1 MDPRSPPPPWNR
13 ICTIGAWLLLGGLG
27 TAVCLAPPDLLVGSA
42 ATDLNGQFL
51 AWRAFAAAQLRAGH
65 LPGWNPFTYAGEP
78 FLGGFQSAVFYPPN
92 LLFLVLPIARAV
104 NLSLLLHLF
113 ILAAGLDRWGRQ
125 RGLHPL
131 AAALGGFTLALSG
144 PVFPHLYAGHL
155 SNLCTLAWAPWVFAG
170 ADAWAR
176 RGDRRGL
183 LLATGAAALQL
194 LAGHLQ
200 YAYYTAIAVALQAA
214 LAAWTDRSVRRR
226 ALPGVAALYVGA
238 AALAAAQLLP
248 GLAATREGLRQSRL
262 DPAFAAQFSLPPE
275 NLLTAVA
282 PGLFG
287 TPTGSVYWGR
297 CYEWEMSL
305 FLGVTG
311 AVLLAVALADPV
323 HGRSARRGAGLAAAL
338 LGVALGRHTPL
349 FPLLYSWVPGLDR
362 FRGWSK
368 FSFPADVL
376 LALVIAQGADAVIR
390 GRLPRPRFAGLVAA
404 LGALGLLAGAW
415 LGTYPLALAPWI
427 ARVQASGESYLPA
440 ATFADPATLAA
451 AAPQAAGSIA
461 VAGGLALAAAASL
474 LAARRRPALRWITP
488 GLLPLELLA
497 FAASQFATFPAEA
510 AAPAELRAYVAA
522 HPGDYRVQNLL
533 EPNNGFLL
541 GAPDIWGNDPGLPKR
556 YAEFMAFSQGADPER
571 ATQNV
576 TFRAPSPLYAL
587 LRLRYVFNRSGD
599 GFHVY
604 AIPGALDR
612 IQLVSA
618 YRVGRNR
625 DEIFAGLSETDFD
638 PRRTV
643 LLESPPTPGPA
654 SAATAGA
661 GSWRIVESSP
671 DALTVEADVAS
682 PALLLVTDGYSR
694 DWHAYALPGSS
705 QRAYQVM
712 PADYVLR
719 ATPLGAGH
727 HRIEFRYEP
736 TGLHPGIALSVAAWF
751 AWAVALA
758 WSRRPQPSA

>member
-1 MDPRSPPPPWNR
+1 MDPRSPSSPWDR
-13 ICTIGAWLLLGGLG
+13 ICPIGALLLLGGL
-27 TAVCLAPPDLLVGSA
+27 AAAICLAPPDLLVGSA
-42 ATDLNGQFL
+42 TTDLSGQFL
-51 AWRAFAAAQLRAGH
+51 AWRAFAAEQLRAGH

-113 ILAAGLDRWGRQ
+113 ILAAGLDRWARR

-131 AAALGGFTLALSG
+131 AAALGGFLLALSG

-170 ADAWAR
+170 AEAWAR

-183 LLATGAAALQL
+183 LLAAGAAAMQL

-214 LAAWTDRSVRRR
+214 VAAWTVRSVRRR
-226 ALPGVAALYVGA
+226 
-238 AALAAAQLLP
+238 ALAAAQLLP
-248 GLAATREGLRQSRL
+248 GLAATREGLRQARL

-311 AVLLAVALADPV
+311 AVLLAAALADPI
-323 HGRSARRGAGLAAAL
+323 HGRSARRGAALAAAL
-338 LGVALGRHTPL
+338 LGVALGCHTPW
-349 FPLLYSWVPGLDR
+349 FPLLYGWVPGLDR

-404 LGALGLLAGAW
+404 PGALGLLAGAW
-415 LGTYPLALAPWI
+415 LGTYPLALAPWL

-461 VAGGLALAAAASL
+461 VAGGLALVAAASL
-474 LAARRRPALRWITP
+474 LAARRRPALRWLVP

-497 FAASQFATFPAEA
+497 FAASQFATFRAEA
-510 AAPAELRAYVAA
+510 AAPAALRSYVGA

-556 YAEFMAFSQGADPER
+556 YAEFMAFSQGADPDH

-587 LRLRYVFNRSGD
+587 LRLRYVFNRTAD
-599 GFHVY
+599 GFHAY
-604 AIPGALDR
+604 PMPGGLDR
-612 IQLVSA
+612 IQLVSD
-618 YRVGRNR
+618 YRILNHR
-625 DEIFAGLSETDFD
+625 DGIFAALAATGFD

-643 LLESPPTPGPA
+643 LLESPPAPRPA
-654 SAATAGA
+654 AAAAGA
-661 GSWRIVESSP
+661 GSCRIVASSP
-671 DALTVEADVAS
+671 DAVSVEADVVS

-705 QRAYQVM
+705 QREYRVM

-736 TGLHPGIALSVAAWF
+736 TGLHPGIALSVAAWV

-758 WSRRPQPSA
+758 WPRRPQPSALI